1 MKEKKMIDIAE
12 GYGLTVETTVVPG
25 HEKAFRLYKGAK
37 QVFIGTE
44 EAALEFLAT
53 YDKKRPDPYEGS
65 MYGYQE

>member
-1 MKEKKMIDIAE
+1 MSQKRMIEIAE
-12 GYGLTVETTVVPG
+12 GFGLTVETAVVHG

-44 EAALEFLAT
+44 EAAFEFLVT
-53 YDKKRPDPYEGS
+53 YKERRPDPYEGS

>member
-12 GYGLTVETTVVPG
+12 GYGLTVETAVVPG

-44 EAALEFLAT
+44 EAAVEFLAT
-53 YDKKRPDPYEGS
+53 YKEKRPDPYEGS

>member
-1 MKEKKMIDIAE
+1 MSQKRMIDIAE
-12 GYGLTVETTVVPG
+12 GFGLTVETALVPG

-44 EAALEFLAT
+44 ESAFKFLAT
-53 YDKKRPDPYEGS
+53 YKETRPDPYEGS

>member
-1 MKEKKMIDIAE
+1 MKQNKMIDIAE
-12 GYGLTVETTVVPG
+12 GYGLTVETAIVPG

-44 EAALEFLAT
+44 DAAMDFLSN
-53 YDKKRPDPYEGS
+53 YEERRPDLYEGS